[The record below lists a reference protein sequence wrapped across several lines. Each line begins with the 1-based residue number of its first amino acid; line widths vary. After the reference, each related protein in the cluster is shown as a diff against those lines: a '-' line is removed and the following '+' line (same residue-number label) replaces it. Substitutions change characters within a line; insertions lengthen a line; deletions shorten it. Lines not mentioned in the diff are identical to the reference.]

1 MFEMLTNS
9 EFGSWAYQVAHVAEP
24 RPARPVH
31 RPLAPGAPQVLV
43 LRGVSAALLANLAL
57 RHQGEVAGHPV
68 VDGGGVGRRFSLHRP
83 VLADDPGYL
92 LALDFLCGALQAL
105 CLL

>member
-9 EFGSWAYQVAHVAEP
+9 EFGSWAYQVAHIAEP
-24 RPARPVH
+24 SPARPVH

-43 LRGVSAALLANLAL
+43 LGGVPAALLAHLAL
-57 RHQGEVAGHPV
+57 RHQGKVAGHPV
-68 VDGGGVGRRFSLHRP
+68 VDEGGLGRFSLHQS

-92 LALDFLCGALQAL
+92 LTLDFLCGALQAL
-105 CLL
+105 CL